1 MAELSSSV
9 KPAWLIR
16 RPRPCGLPGAFLVS
30 LLRQG
35 NPSVGVIDFSGSAVI
50 VMAQGDLGMRFRQLP
65 LRVLGNLIHYGA
77 QYAWFSA
84 LLLIPITHAFLGAVL
99 ILAANS
105 LNLIKAR
112 DPT

>member
-1 MAELSSSV
+1 
-9 KPAWLIR
+9 
-16 RPRPCGLPGAFLVS
+16 
-30 LLRQG
+30 
-35 NPSVGVIDFSGSAVI
+35 
-50 VMAQGDLGMRFRQLP
+50 MRFRQLP
-65 LRVLGNLIHYGA
+65 LRVLGNLIRYGA

-84 LLLIPITHAFLGAVL
+84 LLLIPITDALLGAVL

>member
-1 MAELSSSV
+1 
-9 KPAWLIR
+9 
-16 RPRPCGLPGAFLVS
+16 
-30 LLRQG
+30 
-35 NPSVGVIDFSGSAVI
+35 
-50 VMAQGDLGMRFRQLP
+50 MAQGDLGMRFRQLP
-65 LRVLGNLIHYGA
+65 LHVLRNPIHYGA

-84 LLLIPITHAFLGAVL
+84 LLLIPLADASLVTPMDFLRVPMTALLGFWLYREGLDIYAILGAVL